1 MALATRRALGVS
13 QQRRTA
19 GDPRPQPCNACAA
32 CSFSSSTSQ
41 MGSVAGLI
49 GAQPGKARIAW
60 PGRAIGQQELPTG
73 CLVQGLIHRVPLT
86 EGQEL
91 LGSQKTSL
99 GPTARCLQDL
109 GTECGRGSSGASSLA
124 LMCQKRTQVS
134 DPLSMALAPLLDTP
148 RGQVDKDNPTNRIGH
163 NGDAAGGSGQ
173 AAVLI
178 QQRDHISGLSGVA
191 GGWFEQ
197 IEELDTIA
205 LSLASSSASLASS
218 FLIRSSSFL
227 ICSSLCSIAY
237 RRTFKSTVGCQL
249 IALWPSPGRQR
260 CKEFLLAAV
269 DRRKRLPGG
278 RHGRSSR
285 TR

>member
-1 MALATRRALGVS
+1 LSRPEPLLSLRSGQISGRLWRAWVRSMSNRLLAS
-13 QQRRTA
+13 
-19 GDPRPQPCNACAA
+19 
-32 CSFSSSTSQ
+32 
-41 MGSVAGLI
+41 
-49 GAQPGKARIAW
+49 
-60 PGRAIGQQELPTG
+60 RAIGQQGLPTG

-91 LGSQKTSL
+91 LGSQKASL

-124 LMCQKRTQVS
+124 LMCQKRTHVS
-134 DPLSMALAPLLDTP
+134 DTLSKALSPLLPP

-197 IEELDTIA
+197 VEELDTIA

-218 FLIRSSSFL
+218 FLIRSSSFCLRTSSLISCSSSFL